1 MKENPSH
8 QFQTTQ
14 WTMIVQSFGS
24 SPSARTALEE
34 LCLQYYRPVEFFV
47 EQWLKRRPTYANG
60 NTSLDAKDMTQAYFA
75 KLLSESHLSQADPL
89 KGKFRSYLLASVKNF
104 LIDHDLQQHRLKR
117 GGRGKPL
124 SLSESVVQT
133 NGGQS
138 ENQDRNLSET
148 LCDPDSFPPEA
159 FFDREWAIAIV
170 EQSIDDV
177 RLEYLGTSDSV
188 QDRERFQLL
197 QSAIISPQ
205 IDEVSTDRWLELQ
218 WTANAFRVALHRVR
232 KRFRFFVQR
241 RVASTLS
248 NPSEIDAEIAYLIQA
263 LSVPVIDE

>member
-1 MKENPSH
+1 MNENPSH

-47 EQWLKRRPTYANG
+47 ERWLKRRPTYTSG
-60 NTSLDAKDMTQAYFA
+60 NASLDAKDMTQAYFA
-75 KLLSESHLSQADPL
+75 KFLSESHLSQADPL

-104 LIDHDLQQHRLKR
+104 LIDHDLHRYRLKR
-117 GGRGKPL
+117 GGQGQPL
-124 SLSESVVQT
+124 SLSENLAHP
-133 NGGQS
+133 NGGPS
-138 ENQDRNLSET
+138 ETQERNLSET
-148 LCDPDSFPPEA
+148 LRDPDSFPPEA
-159 FFDREWAIAIV
+159 FFDRDWAIAIV
-170 EQSIDDV
+170 EQSIDEV
-177 RLEYLGTSDSV
+177 RLEFLGSSSGSQERD
-188 QDRERFQLL
+188 RFQLL
-197 QSAIISPQ
+197 QGAILSPK
-205 IDEVSTDRWLELQ
+205 IDEVSEARWQELE

>member
-1 MKENPSH
+1 MKDNPSH

-14 WTMIVQSFGS
+14 WTKIVQSFGS
-24 SPSARTALEE
+24 SPSAKTALEE
-34 LCLQYYRPVEFFV
+34 MCLQYYRPVEFFV
-47 EQWLKRRPTYANG
+47 ERWLKGRPAYANG
-60 NTSLDAKDMTQAYFA
+60 KASLDAKDMTQAYFA
-75 KLLSESHLSQADPL
+75 KFVSESHLSQVDPL

-117 GGRGKPL
+117 GGRGQPL
-124 SLSESVVQT
+124 SLSENLVHT
-133 NGGQS
+133 NGGQT
-138 ENQDRNLSET
+138 ENQNGTLSDT
-148 LCDPDSFPPEA
+148 LRDPSSIPSEA

-170 EQSIDDV
+170 EQSIDEV
-177 RLEYLGTSDSV
+177 RHEYLGESNSS

-197 QSAIISPQ
+197 QNAIISPQ
-205 IDEVSTDRWLELQ
+205 IDDVSADRWQELQ

-248 NPSEIDAEIAYLIQA
+248 NPSKIDAEIAYLIQA
-263 LSVPVIDE
+263 LSVHAIDE

>member
-1 MKENPSH
+1 M
-8 QFQTTQ
+8 
-14 WTMIVQSFGS
+14 
-24 SPSARTALEE
+24 EE
-34 LCLQYYRPVEFFV
+34 LCLQYYRPVEFFI
-47 EQWLKRRPTYANG
+47 ERWLKRRPTYASG
-60 NTSLDAKDMTQAYFA
+60 NASLDAKDMTQAYFA

-89 KGKFRSYLLASVKNF
+89 KGKFRNYLLASVKNF

-117 GGRGKPL
+117 GGQGQPL
-124 SLSESVVQT
+124 SLSENLT
-133 NGGQS
+133 HLNGGPS
-138 ENQDRNLSET
+138 ETQERNLSDT
-148 LCDPDSFPPEA
+148 LRDPSSFPLEA

-170 EQSIDDV
+170 EQSIDEV
-177 RLEYLGTSDSV
+177 RLEYLGTSGSV

-205 IDEVSTDRWLELQ
+205 IDEVSPDRWQELQ

-248 NPSEIDAEIAYLIQA
+248 NSSEIDAEIAYLIQA

>member
-14 WTMIVQSFGS
+14 WTMIVQSLGS

-47 EQWLKRRPTYANG
+47 ERWLKRRPTYASG
-60 NTSLDAKDMTQAYFA
+60 NASLDAKDMTQAYFA
-75 KLLSESHLSQADPL
+75 KFLSESHLSQADPL

-104 LIDHDLQQHRLKR
+104 LIDHDLHRHRLKR
-117 GGRGKPL
+117 GGQGQPL
-124 SLSESVVQT
+124 SLSENLAHL

-138 ENQDRNLSET
+138 ENRDRNLSDT
-148 LCDPDSFPPEA
+148 LRDPTSFPTEA
-159 FFDREWAIAIV
+159 FFDREWAITIV
-170 EQSIDDV
+170 EQSIDEV
-177 RLEYLGTSDSV
+177 RLEYLGTSDRV

-205 IDEVSTDRWLELQ
+205 LDKVSEDRWQELQ

-232 KRFRFFVQR
+232 K
-241 RVASTLS
+241 
-248 NPSEIDAEIAYLIQA
+248 
-263 LSVPVIDE
+263 